1 VEVPTFYVQPWPYQ
15 HGKPAED
22 FKTQKQNQ
30 QATSTNYEAFLQ
42 GDNQKYLQRQ
52 PQMKLASV
60 PEVVI
65 SILPKVY
72 STTAGRIISEHSLQ
86 EPQFT
91 QKSL

>member
-1 VEVPTFYVQPWPYQ
+1 VQPWPYQ

-91 QKSL
+91 QKSF